1 MTIFKNK
8 KQSKIF
14 FIFISIVVVVLAVW
28 GVRFIQKKASVHNRE
43 EFARLFVDTATVYFE
58 DGRRIAERWS
68 DNSDDTDE
76 GLSEAKEYA
85 DELKNDQAE
94 KLAEIY
100 TKLKSDAKYGY
111 ISTENLKIYAKL
123 EKFIAN
129 MKVYDLQKT
138 YTINSYNQELRDYK
152 DKYQE
157 YLEFLGKITPHN
169 DLVTKYDV
177 EMDKTLLAQA
187 CIYYGMR
194 HYGSWNI
201 SSTKDLTFNVRL
213 NAGGSGFSIRNNHT
227 TEVWGVEYLEDY
239 EIDSKYYTGYF
250 FEVVDR
256 TGQSMIPAK
265 TGGAPI
271 SIEDILKY
279 INQNGG
285 RKTIEKLSVDIQE

>member
-14 FIFISIVVVVLAVW
+14 FIFISIVVVILAVW
-28 GVRFIQKKASVHNRE
+28 GVRFIQQKASVHNRE
-43 EFARLFVDTATVYFE
+43 EFARLFVDTATAYFE
-58 DGRRIAERWS
+58 DGERIAGRWS

-94 KLAEIY
+94 KLAAIY
-100 TKLKSDAKYGY
+100 TKLESDAKYGY

-129 MKVYDLQKT
+129 MKVYDLQKI

-194 HYGSWNI
+194 HYESWHVD
-201 SSTKDLTFNVRL
+201 STKDLTFDVSTN
-213 NAGGSGFSIRNNHT
+213 GGYSGFSIKNNQT

-265 TGGAPI
+265 TGGTPI